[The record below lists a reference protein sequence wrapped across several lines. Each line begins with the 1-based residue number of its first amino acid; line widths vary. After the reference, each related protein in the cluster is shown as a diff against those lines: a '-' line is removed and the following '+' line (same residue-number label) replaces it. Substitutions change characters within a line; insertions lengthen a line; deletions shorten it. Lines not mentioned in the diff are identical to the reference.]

1 MVHASDRF
9 VFQAIWAGAG
19 QLFQLALTT
28 LGFFVLVRL
37 LGASAYGIYAIA
49 LVCVGIAEIFVG
61 GHVAY
66 AIVST
71 ADLRASHKNAL
82 FWALVALGAAAGLIL
97 WSLCEPISALFDL
110 PEAAEV
116 LKAAAALPLLTALT
130 SVPSKL
136 LERHVRLS
144 ALSLNMG
151 TASIAATLS
160 GIAAAF
166 NDVGPLSLIVMEYV
180 RRIVTLILHL
190 RSAGWMPGV
199 SFNAADTRAMLVPAI
214 GWIHGHA
221 VKFGATMAAPRVIIG
236 AILGPEALGIYVI
249 CRRTIEQINGVFS
262 GPISAISAP
271 FAAQSREDK
280 RRQQAFVTAAIIAA
294 TLIFGPALLGLLVV
308 APLFVPVVF
317 GEELTAAVPL
327 LQLMCIGS
335 LRTLL
340 SGFANSFFS
349 GKGDHRTV
357 TRLQWLSLALVTALL
372 LIGAPYGLV
381 GVGVALIIRQ
391 WLVWPF
397 IARSMFLATGMTP
410 FEQQKVMV
418 RAAIAPVLMAVIVFL
433 AAQNLPVGLSELTQL
448 VILVAIGAI
457 VYPLVFFAV
466 SHKARKVLPEAAS
479 VAMNGNAR
487 AAIASLRRLLV

>member
-1 MVHASDRF
+1 MTNASDRF
-9 VFQAIWAGAG
+9 ILQAIWAGGG

-66 AIVST
+66 TIVST

-82 FWALVALGAAAGLIL
+82 FWALVALGTAAGLIL
-97 WSLCEPISALFDL
+97 WFFRGLIAALFNL
-110 PEAAEV
+110 PGAAEI
-116 LKAAAALPLLTALT
+116 LQAAALLPLLTALT

-136 LERHVRLS
+136 LERHVNLS
-144 ALSLNMG
+144 ALSFNMG
-151 TASIAATLS
+151 LASIAATLS
-160 GIAAAF
+160 GIAAAI
-166 NDVGPLSLIVMEYV
+166 NDMGPLSLIVMEYV
-180 RRIVTLILHL
+180 RRIVTLVLHL
-190 RSAGWMPGV
+190 RSAGWMPGA
-199 SFNAADTRAMLVPAI
+199 SFKSADTRAMLIPAI

-221 VKFGATMAAPRVIIG
+221 VKFGATIAAPRIIIG

-280 RRQQAFVTAAIIAA
+280 RRQQAFVTAAITAA
-294 TLIFGPALLGLLVV
+294 TLIFGPALLGLFFV

-317 GEELTAAVPL
+317 GKDLTAAVPL

-357 TRLQWLSLALVTALL
+357 TRLQWLSLALATALL
-372 LIGAPYGLV
+372 LIGAPFGLI

-391 WLVWPF
+391 WLAWPF
-397 IARSMFLATGMTP
+397 IARAMFKTTGMTP
-410 FEQQKVMV
+410 LEQQKVMA
-418 RAAIAPVLMAVIVFL
+418 RAAIAPVLMAVLVYL
-433 AAQNLPVGLSELTQL
+433 AAQTIPSSWSMFTQL

-457 VYPLVFFAV
+457 AYPAVFLAV
-466 SHKARKVLPEAAS
+466 SHKARKVLPEAAR

-487 AAIASLRRLLV
+487 AAISTLRQLLV